1 MQNDFLPVSQDD
13 LKRKGWDTL
22 DVIIITGD
30 AYVDHPSYGAAV
42 IGRTL
47 EGAGFKTGII
57 SQPDWKHINDF
68 KKLGKPR
75 LFFGITAGNMDSM
88 VANYTAGKRARKND
102 DYSPGG
108 IPGLRP
114 DRATIVYANRI
125 REAFGNIPIIIG
137 GIEASLRR
145 FAHYDWWDDSVRR
158 SILLDARAD
167 ILVYG
172 MGERQVVEIARR
184 LLHGEKLAG
193 IRGTAIV
200 SKISGVI
207 GQGSGGN
214 GQEDSGKEQALRGK
228 RQEDRG
234 KDQEARVGD
243 REQIADDTFLPKGC
257 IEIPSYEEV
266 KNDKLK
272 FNEAFK
278 IIYTNQDPF
287 RGKVLAQ
294 KYDTR
299 YMIQY
304 PPSLPLPEKELDKIY
319 EFPYMRSPHPVYSK
333 NGGIPGFET
342 VKFSIISHRGCC
354 GECAFCSLYMHQGRI
369 IQSRS
374 AGSILNEA
382 RMISE
387 KPEFKGTITDIGGPT
402 ANLYHASCT
411 LWKNRGACKDKYCLI
426 PEKCSNLKLGYS
438 ESMEL
443 YSRILALG
451 KVKHAFIE
459 SGIRY
464 DLLIDKDSSDYF
476 TYLCKHHISG
486 QMKVAPEHS
495 TDQVLKIMNKP
506 TFDVY
511 DKFVIKYNEI
521 NKSLNKKQYLVN
533 YFISAHPGSTLEDT
547 LSLALYLMKKNIHP
561 EQIQDFTPLP
571 LTLSGAIYYTE
582 MHPFTNENIYVP
594 KTFRERKMHRALIQY
609 GNRKNRPII
618 REVLKTIH
626 KEYLFKQFILNEK
639 S

>member
-1 MQNDFLPVSQDD
+1 MQKDFLPTSQED
-13 LKRKGWDTL
+13 LTRRGWHEP

-47 EGAGFKTGII
+47 EGAGFKTGVI
-57 SQPDWKHINDF
+57 SQPDWKNINDF

-88 VANYTAGKRARKND
+88 VANYTAGKRKRNKD

-108 IPGLRP
+108 TPGLRP

-125 REAFGNIPIIIG
+125 REIFGNVPIVIG

-172 MGERQVVEIARR
+172 MGERQIAEIARR
-184 LLHGEKLAG
+184 LFNGKDLSG
-193 IRGTAIV
+193 IHGTAIV
-200 SKISGVI
+200 SKISG
-207 GQGSGGN
+207 GK
-214 GQEDSGKEQALRGK
+214 GQEGGGR
-228 RQEDRG
+228 RQGTE
-234 KDQEARVGD
+234 VGGH
-243 REQIADDTFLPKGC
+243 EQITEYTFLPEGC

-266 KNDKLK
+266 KNDKLR

-287 RGKVLAQ
+287 SGKVLAQ
-294 KYDTR
+294 KHDTR
-299 YMIQY
+299 YVIQY
-304 PPSLPLPEKELDKIY
+304 PPSLPFSENELDKIY
-319 EFPYMRSPHPVYSK
+319 EFPYMRSPHPIY
-333 NGGIPGFET
+333 NERGGIPGFET

-354 GECAFCSLYMHQGRI
+354 GECSFCALYMHQGRI
-369 IQSRS
+369 IQSRT

-382 RMISE
+382 RAISE

-402 ANLYHASCT
+402 ANLYHSSCT
-411 LWKNRGACKDKYCLI
+411 LWKSKGACKDKQCLM
-426 PEKCSNLKLGYS
+426 PEKCRNLKLGYK

-443 YSRILALG
+443 YSRVLEL
-451 KVKHAFIE
+451 KNVKHAFIE

-464 DLLIDKDSSDYF
+464 DLLIDNDSSKYLIC
-476 TYLCKHHISG
+476 LCKHHISG

-495 TDQVLKIMNKP
+495 TDHVLKIMNKP
-506 TFDVY
+506 TFDIY
-511 DKFVIKYNEI
+511 EKFVTKYNEI
-521 NKSLNKKQYLVN
+521 NKLLNKRQYFVN

-547 LSLALYLMKKNIHP
+547 LSLALYLMKRNIHP

-571 LTLSGAIYYTE
+571 LTLSGAMYHTE

-594 KTFRERKMHRALIQY
+594 KTLRERNMHRALIQH
-609 GNRKNRPII
+609 GNRKNRELIL
-618 REVLKTIH
+618 EALKAMH
-626 KEYLFKQFILNEK
+626 KEHLIKQFIQNEK
-639 S
+639 PSVHKTRPARHYKKPL

>member
-1 MQNDFLPVSQDD
+1 MQTDFLPIARED
-13 LKRKGWDTL
+13 LKTKGWNAL
-22 DVIIITGD
+22 DVIIVTGD

-47 EGAGFKTGII
+47 EAEGFRVGMIP
-57 SQPDWKHINDF
+57 QPDWRCIDDF

-88 VANYTAGKRARKND
+88 VANYTAGKRPRKKD

-108 IPGLRP
+108 QPGLRP

-125 REAFGNIPIIIG
+125 REAFGDVPIIIG

-158 SILLDARAD
+158 SILLDSRAD

-172 MGERQVVEIARR
+172 MGEAQVVEIAQR
-184 LLHGEKLAG
+184 LLMNKSLTG

-200 SKISGVI
+200 SRKP
-207 GQGSGGN
+207 
-214 GQEDSGKEQALRGK
+214 E
-228 RQEDRG
+228 G
-234 KDQEARVGD
+234 KDQKSEVNDKGQTENA
-243 REQIADDTFLPKGC
+243 IILPEGS

-266 KNDKLK
+266 KKDKTG
-272 FNEAFK
+272 FNEAFR

-287 RGKVLAQ
+287 KGKVLAQ
-294 KYDTR
+294 KHGTR
-299 YMIQY
+299 YVIQY
-304 PPSLPLPEKELDKIY
+304 PPSLPLPAGQLDKIY
-319 EFPYMRSPHPVYSK
+319 ELPYRRNWHSLYTES
-333 NGGIPGFET
+333 GGVPGLET

-374 AGSILNEA
+374 KRSIINEA
-382 RMISE
+382 ILISE
-387 KPEFKGTITDIGGPT
+387 RPEFKGTITDIGGPT
-402 ANLYHASCT
+402 ANLYKATCT
-411 LWKNRGACKDKYCLI
+411 LWKHTGACQDKHCLI
-426 PEKCSNLKLGYS
+426 PEKCKNLTTGYK
-438 ESMEL
+438 EGMEL
-443 YSRILALG
+443 YSQILSVN

-464 DLLIDKDSSDYF
+464 DLLIDKDSSEYF
-476 TYLCKHHISG
+476 KYLCKHHISG

-495 TDQVLKIMNKP
+495 ADHVLKIMNKP
-506 TFDVY
+506 AFDVY

-521 NKSLNKKQYLVN
+521 NKTLNKKQYLVN
-533 YFISAHPGSTLEDT
+533 YFISSHPGSTLEDT
-547 LSLALYLMKKNIHP
+547 LSLAMYLMKRNIHP

-571 LTLSGAIYYTE
+571 LTLSGAMYYTGI
-582 MHPFTNENIYVP
+582 HPFTNEQVHVP

-609 GNRKNRPII
+609 GNRKNRQII
-618 REVLKTIH
+618 REALKIMH
-626 KEYLFKQFILNEK
+626 KEHLFNQFVKNVK